1 MMASRGMGAIAKS
14 KMPIGM
20 KKLSYASG
28 GKLPAA
34 YIDGDKFVMAA
45 KRYGLDDLD
54 ETVLNKIVNLVNQGE
69 TVDSAAKKVAGK
81 K

>member
-1 MMASRGMGAIAKS
+1 
-14 KMPIGM
+14 
-20 KKLSYASG
+20 
-28 GKLPAA
+28 
-34 YIDGDKFVMAA
+34 MAA

-54 ETVLNKIVNLVNQGE
+54 EEVLNKIVNLVNQGE